1 MVARRG
7 ALLAAIGPGLLVA
20 ATGVGAG
27 DLATGAFSGSAL
39 GLACLWAVLV
49 GAGLK
54 FVLSEGLTR
63 FQLAT
68 GETLIEGVGVKSALP
83 VEMERGRAVLVVN
96 TTGDPRQLLEDLLRA
111 APPELLI
118 TPLGAREDALTVRI
132 AWDGLPAGAGP
143 GAPRAGPGGAP
154 SRD

>member
-1 MVARRG
+1 
-7 ALLAAIGPGLLVA
+7 LVA

-54 FVLSEGLTR
+54 FVLSEGLAR

-68 GETLIEGVGVKSALP
+68 GETLIEGVLRRTPRALRYAFLLYLLPWTWFTGSALVSACGVAAHAILP
-83 VEMERGRAVLVVN
+83 VFDTPERGKVAFGVLRV
-96 TTGDPRQLLEDLLRA
+96 LMK
-111 APPELLI
+111 
-118 TPLGAREDALTVRI
+118 
-132 AWDGLPAGAGP
+132 
-143 GAPRAGPGGAP
+143 
-154 SRD
+154 